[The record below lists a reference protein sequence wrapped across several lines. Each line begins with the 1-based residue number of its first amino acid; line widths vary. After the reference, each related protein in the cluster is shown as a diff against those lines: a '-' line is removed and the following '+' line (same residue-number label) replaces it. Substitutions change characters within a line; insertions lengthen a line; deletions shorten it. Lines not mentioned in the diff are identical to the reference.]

1 MRNRNVQAES
11 KPGRSAPL
19 SRGLFRISLVA
30 LGTAAVAVALVAGC
44 ESEVER
50 LIRPAV
56 AGSLTILFSS
66 DNQGV
71 LVSCGCTS
79 VPTGGLAKRQTIIDK
94 YRRVRPNV
102 LVVDAGNMF
111 PDHPNALKVKYLAMI
126 LERAKYD
133 AMGLGEQEFDMG
145 VPKLQSMAGEYK
157 LPFICANVR
166 DAAGNPVV
174 PPHVVRQ
181 TAGRRVGIFAVISDQ
196 APPDAPSEWRKSL
209 KVESP
214 IEAAK
219 REVHDL
225 ADCDLIVALSHQSRQ
240 RTEELAKQVPGI
252 HVVVCGQD
260 EAPLRQP
267 LKVGETMIVATG
279 PLGHV
284 LGAVTY
290 SLGAGG
296 SPEVKMA
303 LSDLTAKV
311 SDAGMVTDL
320 YGKYIKQAKG
330 EPPPEWAHLPVPV
343 AYETAEDCAKC
354 HEAEYKQWSPT
365 RHANAYATL
374 KKAGR
379 EQDPECLLCHTMG
392 YGREGGFNAID
403 TTPRLANVTCQA
415 CHIVTSKHGV
425 KGASPEAKQDPH
437 KFINA
442 RLCMT
447 CHGLMESPHFDFY
460 AYKAKIAHNAPKA
473 EKK

>member
-1 MRNRNVQAES
+1 
-11 KPGRSAPL
+11 
-19 SRGLFRISLVA
+19 
-30 LGTAAVAVALVAGC
+30 
-44 ESEVER
+44 
-50 LIRPAV
+50 
-56 AGSLTILFSS
+56 
-66 DNQGV
+66 
-71 LVSCGCTS
+71 
-79 VPTGGLAKRQTIIDK
+79 
-94 YRRVRPNV
+94 
-102 LVVDAGNMF
+102 
-111 PDHPNALKVKYLAMI
+111 
-126 LERAKYD
+126 
-133 AMGLGEQEFDMG
+133 
-145 VPKLQSMAGEYK
+145 
-157 LPFICANVR
+157 
-166 DAAGNPVV
+166 
-174 PPHVVRQ
+174 
-181 TAGRRVGIFAVISDQ
+181 
-196 APPDAPSEWRKSL
+196 
-209 KVESP
+209 
-214 IEAAK
+214 
-219 REVHDL
+219 
-225 ADCDLIVALSHQSRQ
+225 
-240 RTEELAKQVPGI
+240 
-252 HVVVCGQD
+252 
-260 EAPLRQP
+260 
-267 LKVGETMIVATG
+267 MIVATG